1 MYTKADEDWW
11 KHWDFMLLDIVILE
25 AAFMLAYY
33 LRHGSHIFQASRI
46 YSEMAVM
53 LIAFHVVIAFF
64 MKFYRNIL
72 KRSRFQELRIV
83 LGYNVVLFSSL
94 MAYMMLR
101 KNTGDY
107 SRMALVLFFLLDC
120 ALMFLVHMAYK
131 RFLLHRR
138 IKSKELEVMLLV
150 TDSDRAEKLAE
161 KLQRNEFGTS
171 RLTGVILLDRSAM
184 GETVAGVPVVA
195 DRDTMYEYAC
205 RHVVDEIFLN
215 TKQQDKESCVEEFLL
230 MGITVHIDLNFLL
243 DNERG
248 VLNRIN
254 SIPVLTTSINMVTKQ
269 QLFLKRALD
278 IVGGVVGMVATLIA
292 TLIFGPI
299 IYLQSPGPVF
309 FTQERVGR
317 NGRRFKIIKFRS
329 MYADAEERKAELF
342 AQNEMQGL
350 MFKMEDDPRVTPI
363 GRFLRRT
370 SIDELPQFFNILR
383 GDMSLVGT
391 RPPTVDEYEKY
402 DSVHK
407 SRLATKPGLT
417 GLWQVSGRS
426 QITDFDEVVRLDNEY
441 IRNWSLWL
449 DLKILC
455 KTVAVVLRRK
465 GAK

>member
-33 LRHGSHIFQASRI
+33 LRHGNHIFQGSRI

-72 KRSRFQELRIV
+72 KRSMFQEFRIV
-83 LGYNVVLFSSL
+83 LVYNVVLFSSL

-131 RFLLHRR
+131 KFLLHRR

-150 TDSDRAEKLAE
+150 TDSDRAEKLVE

-171 RLTGVILLDRSAM
+171 RLTGVILLDRSAT

-195 DRDTMYEYAC
+195 DSDTMYEYAC

-230 MGITVHIDLNFLL
+230 MGITVHIDLDFLL

-269 QLFLKRALD
+269 QLILKRALD
-278 IVGGVVGMVATLIA
+278 IVGGAVGMVATLIA

-329 MYADAEERKAELF
+329 MYADAEERKAELL

-441 IRNWSLWL
+441 IRNWSLRL
-449 DLKILC
+449 DMKILC

>member
-33 LRHGSHIFQASRI
+33 LRHGNHIFQGSRI

-72 KRSRFQELRIV
+72 KRSMFQEFRIV
-83 LGYNVVLFSSL
+83 LVYNVVLFSSL

-131 RFLLHRR
+131 KFLLHRR

-150 TDSDRAEKLAE
+150 TDSDRAEKLVE

-171 RLTGVILLDRSAM
+171 RLTGIILLDRSAT

-195 DRDTMYEYAC
+195 DSDTMYEYAC

-230 MGITVHIDLNFLL
+230 MGITVHIDLDFLL

-269 QLFLKRALD
+269 QLILKRVLD

-299 IYLQSPGPVF
+299 IYFQSPGPVF

-329 MYADAEERKAELF
+329 MYADAEERKAELL

-449 DLKILC
+449 DMKILC

>member
-33 LRHGSHIFQASRI
+33 LRHGNHIFQGSRI

-72 KRSRFQELRIV
+72 KRSMFQEFRIV
-83 LGYNVVLFSSL
+83 LVYNVVLFSSL

-131 RFLLHRR
+131 KFLLHRR

-150 TDSDRAEKLAE
+150 TDSDRAEKL
-161 KLQRNEFGTS
+161 
-171 RLTGVILLDRSAM
+171 VDRSAT

-195 DRDTMYEYAC
+195 DSDTMYEYAC

-230 MGITVHIDLNFLL
+230 MGITVHIDLDFLL

-269 QLFLKRALD
+269 QLILKRVLD

-299 IYLQSPGPVF
+299 IYFQSPGPVF

-329 MYADAEERKAELF
+329 MYADAEERKAELL

-449 DLKILC
+449 DMKILC

>member
-33 LRHGSHIFQASRI
+33 LRHGNHIFQGSRI

-72 KRSRFQELRIV
+72 KRSMFQEFRIV
-83 LGYNVVLFSSL
+83 LVYNVVLFSSL

-131 RFLLHRR
+131 KFLLHRR

-150 TDSDRAEKLAE
+150 TDSDRAEKLVE

-171 RLTGVILLDRSAM
+171 RLTGVILLDRSAT

-195 DRDTMYEYAC
+195 DSDTMYEYAC

-230 MGITVHIDLNFLL
+230 MGITVHIDLDFLL

-269 QLFLKRALD
+269 QLILKRVLD

-299 IYLQSPGPVF
+299 IYFQSPGPVF

-329 MYADAEERKAELF
+329 MYADAEERKAELL

-449 DLKILC
+449 DMKILC